1 MFETYKENMEQYLDF
16 VCSSKPTQNQSI
28 SVINSRKDVN
38 AFTNETKKLK
48 KLKDKF
54 DNEKVFEPMKPTE
67 TNIDFKIKVDMI

>member
-28 SVINSRKDVN
+28 SVINSRKDVK
-38 AFTNETKKLK
+38 AFTNETKR
-48 KLKDKF
+48 LKDKF
-54 DNEKVFEPMKPTE
+54 DHEKVFEPMKPTE

>member
-16 VCSSKPTQNQSI
+16 VCSSKSTQNQSI
-28 SVINSRKDVN
+28 SVINSRKDVK
-38 AFTNETKKLK
+38 AFTNETK

>member
-28 SVINSRKDVN
+28 SVINSRKDVK
-38 AFTNETKKLK
+38 AFTNETK

>member
-16 VCSSKPTQNQSI
+16 VCSSKPTQDQSI
-28 SVINSRKDVN
+28 SVMNSRKEVK
-38 AFTNETKKLK
+38 AITNETK

-54 DNEKVFEPMKPTE
+54 DNEKGFEPMKPTE